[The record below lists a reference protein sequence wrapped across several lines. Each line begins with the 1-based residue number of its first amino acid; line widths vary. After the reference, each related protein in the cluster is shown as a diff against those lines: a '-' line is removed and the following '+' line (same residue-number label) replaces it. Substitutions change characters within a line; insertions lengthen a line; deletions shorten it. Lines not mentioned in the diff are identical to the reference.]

1 MTTRLKPAAVEMM
14 MSDNINEAIAKGI
27 SSTVD
32 QQLSQLKEQ
41 LLALTTKVNGIET
54 TYQKS
59 AEALEKFATKDEL
72 KEYTKTTEL
81 VTTLDETFAKDE
93 DISDMLTKSEASAQ
107 YATKADMN
115 AKADKTYVDDTFQK
129 KAG

>member
-27 SSTVD
+27 SSTID

-59 AEALEKFATKDEL
+59 AEALEKFATK
-72 KEYTKTTEL
+72 
-81 VTTLDETFAKDE
+81 
-93 DISDMLTKSEASAQ
+93 
-107 YATKADMN
+107 ADMN

-129 KAG
+129 KTE